1 MIISSALSAELALL
15 TQALDL
21 PGVDVAETLTSLA
34 ADSRTAADS
43 FVGLS
48 VAITTDLTTFDFT
61 VLDEGVQAEHIRSSL
76 LVPLTGARDEN
87 CAVEATTS
95 PASITLVFY
104 ATTPG
109 AFIDLAADLA
119 WLTGLALSDFRLDEH
134 RTLPPG
140 HTSSK
145 SPRAMSTIN
154 QALGVLIG
162 QGATPDQAERD
173 LAARAADAGIDLP
186 AAATLV
192 LGAANRRDPSPVGW
206 PNDRRT
212 ETMRRSSMG
221 TEEAP
226 TPAPE
231 RVRSRR
237 WWAWLRRI
245 GLILVALALIEY
257 LAVPQILRASH
268 DVTLLTDAEPWL
280 LVVAFALE
288 LCSLASYT
296 ALTRVVL
303 PAGVRPG
310 FLDQFRIDLTGLG
323 ASHVMPGGG
332 ASAAALR
339 FRLMTQWGVPAQA
352 AASTAAVETALV
364 LIGLV
369 ATFAGGVALAGT
381 GIVNHPGYAAAGTA
395 AALVLILVGLG
406 MRSVATHP
414 NRLHRLS
421 TQRLRAPSR
430 VGTVSERAR
439 QVIAH
444 LASTVVETARATA
457 GRAVVL
463 IRDPDHRIPLFGWA
477 LGNWLFDAA
486 SLWVCLRAYGIELH
500 PGALLMAY
508 GAANLLGLLP
518 VTPGGLGIVEG
529 VLIPAVVALGDVS
542 VAPATLGVLTW
553 RLFEFWLP
561 IPVSGLTYLSL
572 RVQGWLP
579 DRSGPA

>member
-1 MIISSALSAELALL
+1 MIISPALSAELALL

-21 PGVDVAETLTSLA
+21 PGVDVAETLTRLA
-34 ADSRTAADS
+34 ADSRTAAGS
-43 FVGLS
+43 YLGLS
-48 VAITTDLTTFDFT
+48 VAITADRTAFAFT
-61 VLDEGVQAEHIRSSL
+61 VLDDGVRADHIRSSL
-76 LVPLTGARDEN
+76 LVPLTVAPDEN
-87 CAVEATTS
+87 GAVDATTS
-95 PASITLVFY
+95 PASLTLIFY
-104 ATTPG
+104 AATPG

-119 WLTGLALSDFRLDEH
+119 WLTGLALSDVRLDEH
-134 RTLPPG
+134 RTLPPS
-140 HTSSK
+140 HTPSK
-145 SPRAMSTIN
+145 HLRAMATIN

-173 LAARAADAGIDLP
+173 LAARAAEAGIDLP
-186 AAATLV
+186 AVATLV
-192 LGAANRRDPSPVGW
+192 LAALQPTGPAIARRPV
-206 PNDRRT
+206 
-212 ETMRRSSMG
+212 
-221 TEEAP
+221 
-226 TPAPE
+226 PE
-231 RVRSRR
+231 GVSSRR

-245 GLILVALALIEY
+245 GLMLVALALIEY

-268 DVTLLTDAEPWL
+268 DLTLLTDAEPWL
-280 LVVAFALE
+280 LVVALALE

-323 ASHVMPGGG
+323 ASHVLPGGG

-339 FRLMTQWGVPAQA
+339 FRLMTRWGVPAQE

-406 MRSVATHP
+406 MWSVATRP
-414 NRLHRLS
+414 NKLHRRS
-421 TQRLRAPSR
+421 PQRLRAPSR
-430 VGTVSERAR
+430 VGTGSERAW

-444 LASTVVETARATA
+444 LASTVAETARATA

-463 IRDPDHRIPLFGWA
+463 IREPDHRIPLFGWA

-486 SLWVCLRAYGIELH
+486 SLWVCLRAYGIDLH

-518 VTPGGLGIVEG
+518 VTPGGLAIVEG

-561 IPVSGLTYLSL
+561 IPISGLTYLSL
-572 RVQGWLP
+572 RVQGGLP
-579 DRSGPA
+579 DKSGAA